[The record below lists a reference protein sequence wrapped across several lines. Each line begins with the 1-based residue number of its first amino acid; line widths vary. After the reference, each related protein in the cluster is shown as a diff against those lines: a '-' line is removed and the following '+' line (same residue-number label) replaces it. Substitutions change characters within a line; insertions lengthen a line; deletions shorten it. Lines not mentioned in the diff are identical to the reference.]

1 MASSHYTLPN
11 VTITPQE
18 SIILYIPH
26 TTFREKELR
35 GAVAFLLSSIRE
47 GDFSNRETMEVS
59 MAAFT
64 LSIPDLAPMFA
75 SMKSFRVTSKTVT
88 FSDFEHYVMRD
99 REGEDGFGSLP
110 RLGEPVPDAMAVDS
124 IAGVYAGMSSLLMA
138 IGKQGGSGPE
148 AAAVNARPA
157 ALISRFGLK
166 DDQQALLPGRSAGP
180 TAGGLDRIY
189 TAYSTYTEPRAVIV
203 RYFLAIS
210 AQQGHLPLHLEIM
223 MTNFRL
229 IRGAGMT
236 HVGAIIKFM
245 NMHPWAVRIPELRP
259 YFEQFAREYELFT
272 QIPEDIRNYHR
283 LLVPQSDFMFLTS
296 EYRPLIAVAGAFIEE
311 VEQTFAGYVYGKGD
325 YSVLI
330 HKVQAYQPGT
340 SAYVGVGTL
349 ASKLGIQDMTLPKQA
364 EIAGTQAS
372 QMS

>member
-1 MASSHYTLPN
+1 MA
-11 VTITPQE
+11 
-18 SIILYIPH
+18 
-26 TTFREKELR
+26 
-35 GAVAFLLSSIRE
+35 
-47 GDFSNRETMEVS
+47 
-59 MAAFT
+59 
-64 LSIPDLAPMFA
+64 
-75 SMKSFRVTSKTVT
+75 
-88 FSDFEHYVMRD
+88 
-99 REGEDGFGSLP
+99 
-110 RLGEPVPDAMAVDS
+110 
-124 IAGVYAGMSSLLMA
+124 SLLMA

-166 DDQQALLPGRSAGP
+166 DNQQALLPGRPAGP

-189 TAYSTYTEPRAVIV
+189 TAYSTYTEPRAVLV

-210 AQQGHLPLHLEIM
+210 AQQGHLPVHLEIM

-229 IRGAGMT
+229 MRGAGMT
-236 HVGAIIKFM
+236 HVGAITKFM
-245 NMHPWAVRIPELRP
+245 NMHPWAVRVPELRP
-259 YFEQFAREYELFT
+259 YFEQFATEYESFL
-272 QIPEDIRNYHR
+272 QIPEDIRPYHR

-340 SAYVGVGTL
+340 SAYVGAGTL
-349 ASKLGIQDMTLPKQA
+349 ASKLGIQDMTLPKLT
-364 EIAGTQAS
+364 ETTGTAS
-372 QMS
+372 VQMT